1 MSNVKQ
7 KKIASSITKL
17 LSEIIKDEVKD
28 EVLKSITIT
37 DAKVAGDLS
46 NAKVYFTSLLDM
58 DHEELMKEVNK
69 GAVFLR
75 GQLANRI
82 NLRHTPELT
91 FVYDES
97 IEYGNKIEEIL
108 SGIKKNDSN

>member
-82 NLRHTPELT
+82 NLNWRIQ
-91 FVYDES
+91 S
-97 IEYGNKIEEIL
+97 SIL
-108 SGIKKNDSN
+108 SLWRRQKLHTTCNISWI